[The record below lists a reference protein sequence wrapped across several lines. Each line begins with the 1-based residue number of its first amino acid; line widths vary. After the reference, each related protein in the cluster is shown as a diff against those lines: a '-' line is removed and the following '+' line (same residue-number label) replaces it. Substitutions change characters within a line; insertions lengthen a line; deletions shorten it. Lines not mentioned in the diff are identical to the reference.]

1 MNNIPSPLELTRN
14 LPSLSSLPAVMGELQ
29 RAINDPEATL
39 ATFSKIIEKDPDLT
53 ARILRIAN
61 SAFYGLQ
68 SKVET
73 VVQALSLMGIGELRQ
88 LLDGGS
94 VVEYFQ
100 NIPPEVLN
108 MKSFWQHS
116 VATGIAARELASQC
130 RVLEPERFFVA
141 GLIHAIGRLVLLLKI
156 PDVYYTVL
164 EKHRE
169 THTPL
174 HHIEKEILGFT
185 HAEVGA
191 ELLQQWNFPH
201 PLRFAVRYQHSP
213 GSTASAFLEAA
224 IVHTSVFISESMQL
238 GSSGEILIPPLHTA
252 SFDKIGLPPHA
263 LQSTIREVDRQFGE
277 VMQLFI

>member
-1 MNNIPSPLELTRN
+1 MNVPSPAELTRN
-14 LPSLSSLPAVMGELQ
+14 LPSLSTLPAVMGELQ

-39 ATFSKIIEKDPDLT
+39 EVFGKIIEKDPDLT

-73 VVQALSLMGIGELRQ
+73 VVQALSLIGVGELKQ
-88 LLDGGS
+88 LLSGGS

-116 VATGIAARELASQC
+116 VASGIAARELASQC

-141 GLIHAIGRLVLLLKI
+141 GLIHAIGRLVLLLKA
-156 PDVYYTVL
+156 PDAYLAVL
-164 EKHRE
+164 QTHRKTQE
-169 THTPL
+169 PL
-174 HHIEKEILGFT
+174 HEVEKEMLGYT
-185 HAEVGA
+185 HAEVGS
-191 ELLQQWNFPH
+191 ELLLQWNFPH
-201 PLRFAVRYQHSP
+201 TLRFAVRYQHAP

-224 IVHTSVFISESMQL
+224 IVHTAVFIAESMQL
-238 GSSGEILIPPLHTA
+238 GNSGETLIPPLNTT

-277 VMQLFI
+277 VMALFV